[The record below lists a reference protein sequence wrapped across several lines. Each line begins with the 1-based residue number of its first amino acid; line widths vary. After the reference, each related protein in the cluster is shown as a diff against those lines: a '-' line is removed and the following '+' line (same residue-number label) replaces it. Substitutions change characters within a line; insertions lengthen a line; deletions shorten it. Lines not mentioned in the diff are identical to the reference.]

1 MHEKPKFFV
10 VFRKEKFFDLQ
21 KKQLSKKKNVIPK
34 RKSINGK
41 EKICSQKKRP
51 AKTNGEISKRK
62 TNGDNMVYTV
72 GISSGWWGI
81 AKTPDL
87 LGLGLKAMSA
97 ATYGV
102 TFVQLDIESPAE
114 FREPLLQ
121 QQLTIAREDLGLEY
135 GIHGE
140 FDMRLEN
147 SIKDFWDIFQERLI
161 DHIRGAVETKTAY
174 MHFHA
179 SSEPPPTFGS
189 AMIGTRFYRLVG
201 PDGKTLYNVLN
212 SFSFSGEG
220 DKRAFTSEK
229 YPHLTSKQIETIRRI
244 VLDNYLAG
252 GGPEPSDP
260 KYRKFGDEMSPY
272 QSIGA
277 LIAIGDVRENL
288 TKAMIDRLVPD
299 LERRAI
305 ARGLPIRTSREHV
318 VAPTPDNPRG
328 IGPVDLPVQEWI
340 QEVKQAV
347 ERGDMPIDNY
357 INSLTVHANLR
368 GKPLENHVQEIRELA
383 REEMYDKVEEYLKK
397 DLAEKYVPFFGFDE
411 RLAYEL
417 VGRLLQG
424 SSQWKKICYTDYV
437 RSQMKAQFTAEGKT
451 FKGDED
457 ITVENLFRSNDRRV
471 QALVSTVVAM
481 EYINGHFEALMQF
494 RDPNTGKFTEVI
506 SKSGATIKDYIKDNK
521 IVVTFETP
529 QIEAKQEGLLRI
541 VRSEHIYQLAKKI
554 RSFKGNE
561 NYLSDCVFM
570 SLDFEH
576 MLTHNLNIDL
586 EIDELPPDGG
596 ALCKVIHVGNPKP
609 VHPAHA
615 PIYIGSEAQELNYR
629 YLYKLRKKGFKDGW
643 IIFERG
649 GGQSPL
655 EWMRSSVFALR
666 LIVEYL
672 EKEMD
677 PDKLPPEFYGITPE
691 SEFSE
696 QRQMTVV
703 EQYFF
708 APLSGTL
715 AIPEEEHT
723 FLGRVATERPGMT
736 PDKWKKEELR

>member
-1 MHEKPKFFV
+1 
-10 VFRKEKFFDLQ
+10 
-21 KKQLSKKKNVIPK
+21 
-34 RKSINGK
+34 
-41 EKICSQKKRP
+41 
-51 AKTNGEISKRK
+51 
-62 TNGDNMVYTV
+62 MVYTV

-212 SFSFSGEG
+212 SFQSSGENS
-220 DKRAFTSEK
+220 KRAFTSK
-229 YPHLTSKQIETIRRI
+229 TYPHLNSKQIETIRRI

-260 KYRKFGDEMSPY
+260 KYREFGDKMSPF
-272 QSIGA
+272 QSVGA

-288 TKAMIDRLVPD
+288 TKAMIDLLVPD
-299 LERRAI
+299 LEKRVI
-305 ARGLPIRTSREHV
+305 ARGMIPGIV
-318 VAPTPDNPRG
+318 DPTPENPRG
-328 IGPVDLPVQEWI
+328 EGMAQDWI
-340 QEVKQAV
+340 NRAKQSINDG
-347 ERGDMPIDNY
+347 RGSIDEY
-357 INSLTVHANLR
+357 INTLTRFAGLR
-368 GKPLENHVQEIRELA
+368 GTTLEKHVQEIREQA
-383 REEMYDKVEEYLKK
+383 REQMYDEVEKYLKA

-424 SSQWKKICYTDYV
+424 SSQWKKICCTDYV
-437 RSQMKAQFTAEGKT
+437 RSQMKAQFTAEGKP

-481 EYINGHFEALMQF
+481 EYINGHFEAPMQF
-494 RDPNTGKFTEVI
+494 RDPNTGKFTEVK
-506 SKSGATIKDYIKDNK
+506 SKSGDRIKDYIKDNK
-521 IVVTFETP
+521 IVITFETP

-554 RSFKGNE
+554 RAFRSNE
-561 NYLSDCVFM
+561 NYLSDYVFM

-586 EIDELPPDGG
+586 EIDELPQDGG

-609 VHPAHA
+609 VHPAHS
-615 PIYIGSEAQELNYR
+615 PIYVGSEAQELNYR

-672 EKEMD
+672 DKETD

-696 QRQMTVV
+696 QRQQVV
-703 EQYFF
+703 IENYFF

-736 PDKWKKEELR
+736 PEKWRKEELR

>member
-1 MHEKPKFFV
+1 
-10 VFRKEKFFDLQ
+10 
-21 KKQLSKKKNVIPK
+21 
-34 RKSINGK
+34 
-41 EKICSQKKRP
+41 
-51 AKTNGEISKRK
+51 
-62 TNGDNMVYTV
+62 MVYTV
-72 GISSGWWGI
+72 GVSSGWWGI

-147 SIKDFWDIFQERLI
+147 SIKDFWDIYHERLI
-161 DHIRGAVETKTAY
+161 DHIRGAVETKTSY

-212 SFSFSGEG
+212 SFESSGEG
-220 DKRAFTSEK
+220 TKRTFKSK
-229 YPHLTSKQIETIRRI
+229 DYSHLASKQIETIRRI
-244 VLDNYLAG
+244 ILDNYLAG

-260 KYRKFGDEMSPY
+260 KYREFGDIMSPY
-272 QSIGA
+272 QSVA
-277 LIAIGDVRENL
+277 TLVAIGDVRENV
-288 TKAMIDRLVPD
+288 TKAMLNILMPD
-299 LERRAI
+299 LENRVI
-305 ARGLPIRTSREHV
+305 ARGGVVRMARPDV

-328 IGPVDLPVQEWI
+328 IGPVDMPVQRWI
-340 QEVKQAV
+340 EEARRDV
-347 ERGDMPIDNY
+347 ERGDASIDSY
-357 INSLTVHANLR
+357 ISELTVRANLR
-368 GKPLENHVQEIRELA
+368 GSELEKHLQEIREQA
-383 REEMYDKVEEYLKK
+383 REQMHDEAEKYLKA
-397 DLAEKYVPFFGFDE
+397 DLKEKYVPFFGFDE

-424 SSQWKKICYTDYV
+424 SPQWKKICYTDYV
-437 RSQMKAQFTAEGKT
+437 RAQLKAQFTAEGKKFGEKDT
-451 FKGDED
+451 IKDED
-457 ITVENLFRSNDRRV
+457 ITVENLLRSNDRRV

-481 EYINGHFEALMQF
+481 EYINGHFEAVMQF
-494 RDPNTGKFTEVI
+494 RDPNTGKFTSIE
-506 SKSGATIKDYIKDNK
+506 SKSGNKIKDYIKDNK
-521 IVVTFETP
+521 IVITFETP

-554 RSFKGNE
+554 RMFKGNE
-561 NYLSDCVFM
+561 NYLSDYVFM

-615 PIYIGSEAQELNYR
+615 PIYVGSEAQELNYR

-655 EWMRSSVFALR
+655 EWMRSSVYAMR
-666 LIVEYL
+666 LVVEYL

-677 PDKLPPEFYGITPE
+677 PDKLPPEFYGISPE

-696 QRQMTVV
+696 QRQQVV
-703 EQYFF
+703 IENHFF

-736 PDKWKKEELR
+736 PDKWRKEELR